1 MNFIKHYTKL
11 ALFAAVVLMASTS
24 CNDNKTA
31 EAPKT
36 ADGKA
41 VETLKIRYIDE
52 DSIMANY
59 NLAKDINEAML
70 RRQNQFDAA
79 QKQRGNEISKFGN
92 AMQQKYQNNQYLTEE
107 AFNADQV
114 KLQKMQTDAENYL
127 ANLQQSIQNELNQSQ
142 IQLLDSIDNFMKDYA
157 KKKGFD
163 MVLRKS
169 ATLYIDPKFDV
180 TDEVIEGLNKRYNKV
195 GGSTATPAPAKPVE
209 AAPAKPAAD
218 KATGLSTEKPATPGK
233 VDLKKKD

>member
-11 ALFAAVVLMASTS
+11 AVIAALVMMMSAAS
-24 CNDNKTA
+24 CNDKSST
-31 EAPKT
+31 EAPKSNT
-36 ADGKA
+36 GASL
-41 VETLKIRYIDE
+41 ENLKIRYIDE

-79 QKQRGNEISKFGN
+79 QKQRGNEITKFGN
-92 AMQQKYQNNQYLTEE
+92 AMQQKYQNNQYLSEE
-107 AFNADQV
+107 AFNADQA
-114 KLQKMQTDAENYL
+114 KLQKMQADAESYL

-169 ATLYIDPKFDV
+169 ATLFIDEKYDV
-180 TDEVIEGLNKRYNKV
+180 TKEVIEGLNKRYNKV
-195 GGSTATPAPAKPVE
+195 GDKTTPAPVKTPE
-209 AAPAKPAAD
+209 AAPAKPAAGTT
-218 KATGLSTEKPATPGK
+218 ASGLSTEKPATPGK
-233 VDLKKKD
+233 VDLKK

>member
-1 MNFIKHYTKL
+1 MNFIKHYTKI
-11 ALFAAVVLMASTS
+11 AVFAAVVTMAFTS
-24 CNDNKTA
+24 CNDKPAA
-31 EAPKT
+31 EAPK
-36 ADGKA
+36 ANGA
-41 VETLKIRYIDE
+41 ALENLKIRYIDE

-114 KLQKMQTDAENYL
+114 KLQKMQADAENYL
-127 ANLQQSIQNELNQSQ
+127 NNLQQSIQNELNQSQ

-169 ATLYIDPKFDV
+169 ATLYIDEKYDV
-180 TDEVIEGLNKRYNKV
+180 TKEVIEGLNKRYNKV
-195 GGSTATPAPAKPVE
+195 GGNA
-209 AAPAKPAAD
+209 AAPAKAPETAPAKTA
-218 KATGLSTEKPATPGK
+218 APTVSAEKPAKPGT
-233 VDLKKKD
+233 VDLKK

>member
-1 MNFIKHYTKL
+1 MNFFKNYTKL
-11 ALFAAVVLMASTS
+11 ALFAAVVLMAATS
-24 CNDNKTA
+24 CNEKKPA
-31 EAPKT
+31 EVA
-36 ADGKA
+36 KA
-41 VETLKIRYIDE
+41 GGAALENLKIRYIDE

-107 AFNADQV
+107 AFNADQA
-114 KLQKMQTDAENYL
+114 KLQKMQADAENYL
-127 ANLQQSIQNELNQSQ
+127 AGLQQSIQNELNQSQ

-169 ATLYIDPKFDV
+169 ATLYIDEKFDV
-180 TDEVIEGLNKRYNKV
+180 TKEVVEGLNKRYNKV
-195 GGSTATPAPAKPVE
+195 GGKVAPAPAKAPE
-209 AAPAKPAAD
+209 ASSNAPKVSA
-218 KATGLSTEKPATPGK
+218 EKPATPGQ
-233 VDLKKKD
+233 VDLKK

>member
-11 ALFAAVVLMASTS
+11 AVLAVVLLMAATS
-24 CNDNKTA
+24 CNNKPA

-36 ADGKA
+36 AGGTA
-41 VETLKIRYIDE
+41 LENLKIRYIDE

-92 AMQQKYQNNQYLTEE
+92 AMQQKYQNNQYLSEE
-107 AFNADQV
+107 AFNADQA
-114 KLQKMQTDAENYL
+114 KLQKMQADAESYL
-127 ANLQQSIQNELNQSQ
+127 ASLQQSIQNELNQSQ
-142 IQLLDSIDNFMKDYA
+142 IQLLDSIDNFMKDFA

-169 ATLYIDPKFDV
+169 ATLYIDEKYDV

-195 GGSTATPAPAKPVE
+195 GGSSKPAAAKPAE
-209 AAPAKPAAD
+209 TTPAKPAAPTVS
-218 KATGLSTEKPATPGK
+218 AEKPATPGQ
-233 VDLKKKD
+233 VDLKK

>member
-11 ALFAAVVLMASTS
+11 ALFAAIVLMATSS
-24 CNDNKTA
+24 CNDKPA
-31 EAPKT
+31 ADAPK
-36 ADGKA
+36 AAGGA
-41 VETLKIRYIDE
+41 GMENLKIRYIDE

-70 RRQNQFDAA
+70 RRQNQYDAA
-79 QKQRGNEISKFGN
+79 QKQRSSEITKFGS

-107 AFNADQV
+107 AFNADNA
-114 KLQKMQTDAENYL
+114 KLQKMQADAENYL
-127 ANLQQSIQNELNQSQ
+127 GNLQQSIQNELNQSQ

-169 ATLYIDPKFDV
+169 ATLFIDEKYDV
-180 TDEVIEGLNKRYNKV
+180 TNEVIEGLNKRYNKV
-195 GGSTATPAPAKPVE
+195 GGKVAPAPAKPAE
-209 AAPAKPAAD
+209 NAPAKTAPQV
-218 KATGLSTEKPATPGK
+218 STEKPATPGK
-233 VDLKKKD
+233 VDLKKE